1 MLTLGP
7 RTMTLLGEPL
17 EGHAL
22 YFFRLSAL
30 PLCILPLVYMTAS
43 RSSHLDAF
51 RGPVLGLRGLGGALV
66 LASLALGPRPAWL
79 VLAIGLVDLA
89 WAALHAMLWKR
100 AV

>member
-17 EGHAL
+17 EGQAL

-30 PLCILPLVYMTAS
+30 PLCVLPLVYMTAS

-51 RGPVLGLRGLGGALV
+51 RVPVLGLRGVGGALV
-66 LASLALGPRPAWL
+66 LASLALGPRPVWL
-79 VLAIGLVDLA
+79 VLAIGFVDLA
-89 WAALHAMLWKR
+89 WAALYAVLWKR
-100 AV
+100 PH